1 MGDSV
6 DDFFSR
12 VEEKIANGVK
22 FPTWYGE
29 LYFELHRATYTT
41 QCNNKKFNRKAEILM
56 REIETMATYASIQKK
71 GFQYPKKDI
80 DHLWQL
86 ICLYASAL
94 SHYWN
99 GVLC

>member
-12 VEEKIANGVK
+12 VEEKIVNGIK

-29 LYFELHRATYTT
+29 LYFELHRGTYTT
-41 QCNNKKFNRKAEILM
+41 QSNNKKFNRRAEGLM
-56 REIETMATYASIQKK
+56 REIEAMATYASIQKK
-71 GFQYPKKDI
+71 GYQYPKKDI

-86 ICLYASAL
+86 ICLYASTL
-94 SHYWN
+94 FH
-99 GVLC
+99 